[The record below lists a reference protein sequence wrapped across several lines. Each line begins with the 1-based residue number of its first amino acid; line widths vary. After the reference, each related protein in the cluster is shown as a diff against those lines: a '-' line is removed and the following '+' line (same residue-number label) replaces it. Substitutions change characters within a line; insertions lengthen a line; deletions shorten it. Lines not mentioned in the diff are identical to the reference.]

1 MTDKL
6 IKFKSIKTK
15 RTKLNKQ
22 LMKSGWR
29 NWLLVGEL
37 VVGQWES
44 MGGTLNELN
53 YEAAEP
59 QRMTVLSGF
68 MVTGNYQ
75 TNLTC
80 VEHWLPLFA
89 AK

>member
-1 MTDKL
+1 
-6 IKFKSIKTK
+6 
-15 RTKLNKQ
+15 
-22 LMKSGWR
+22 
-29 NWLLVGEL
+29 
-37 VVGQWES
+37 
-44 MGGTLNELN
+44 MGGRLNELN

-89 AK
+89 VAPFAAGVAASGSSTSSVALGFPRIFPSETPHVLI

>member
-1 MTDKL
+1 M
-6 IKFKSIKTK
+6 
-15 RTKLNKQ
+15 R
-22 LMKSGWR
+22 GP
-29 NWLLVGEL
+29 
-37 VVGQWES
+37 
-44 MGGTLNELN
+44 LNELN

-68 MVTGNYQ
+68 MISGNYQ

>member
-6 IKFKSIKTK
+6 IKLKSIKTK

-29 NWLLVGEL
+29 NWLLVG
-37 VVGQWES
+37 GTGRGTQS
-44 MGGTLNELN
+44 MGGTLNELI